1 MKSRI
6 TQEMRIVI
14 DRQGSKRFR
23 RWCRRMFR
31 VNPNLMIY
39 SIGEV
44 DFAGGKLISSF
55 KEAITIMNP
64 DQ

>member
-6 TQEMRIVI
+6 TQEMRLVV
-14 DRQGSKRFR
+14 DGQGSKRYR

-31 VNPNLMIY
+31 ANPNLMFY

-55 KEAITIMNP
+55 KEAVTTMNP